1 MQHGFGAR
9 IFKSV
14 PHVQHTYLFICEG
27 RHRIVLKRSFT
38 NTKQQREID
47 GNASTQQQ
55 IFILCR
61 LLQLCS
67 SESSCSVLHQ
77 RGKIRKKLDNH
88 KCHTT
93 ANFYF
98 QATFFLVVVIKN
110 LPDNRKVWKQKEA
123 FEVLIFAAHFNKWQS
138 TRQRLWLL
146 RKPRKCAWILTLFS
160 WFAS

>member
-1 MQHGFGAR
+1 M
-9 IFKSV
+9 
-14 PHVQHTYLFICEG
+14 QHTYLFICEG

-47 GNASTQQQ
+47 NNSKSSFSVGYFNFAPQSPVVAYFTNNVKYGKNW
-55 IFILCR
+55 IFF
-61 LLQLCS
+61 
-67 SESSCSVLHQ
+67 
-77 RGKIRKKLDNH
+77 NH

-146 RKPRKCAWILTLFS
+146 RKPRKCA
-160 WFAS
+160 